1 LNLYRLQ
8 VLTYRV
14 VAFNREERAMDGHT
28 TQTSLAAAPSRSEVV
43 PSAGKAGWAA
53 AGGILGA
60 LAASSCC
67 ILPLALFVLGI
78 SGAWIGNLTA
88 LAPYQPIFFAAT
100 AGCLGVGYYLV
111 YRQPTAVC
119 ADGSCTRPLPK
130 RGVKAALWAAT
141 ALVLAAVA
149 FDYLAPVL
157 LGA

>member
-1 LNLYRLQ
+1 MNDY
-8 VLTYRV
+8 
-14 VAFNREERAMDGHT
+14 T
-28 TQTSLAAAPSRSEVV
+28 TQTSLSAAPSRSEVA
-43 PSAGKAGWAA
+43 PSAGKAGWVA

-67 ILPLALFVLGI
+67 ILPLALFMLGI

-88 LAPYQPIFFAAT
+88 LAPYQPIFFATT

-111 YRQPTAVC
+111 YRQPRAVC
-119 ADGSCTRPLPK
+119 ADGTCARPLPK
-130 RGVKAALWAAT
+130 RSVKAVLWAAT

-149 FDYLAPVL
+149 FDYLAPAL

>member
-1 LNLYRLQ
+1 
-8 VLTYRV
+8 
-14 VAFNREERAMDGHT
+14 MDGYT
-28 TQTSLAAAPSRSEVV
+28 TQTRLAEAPSRSEVA

-53 AGGILGA
+53 AGGLFGA
-60 LAASSCC
+60 LGSMACC
-67 ILPLALFVLGI
+67 ILPVALFMLGI
-78 SGAWIGNLTA
+78 SGAWIANLTA

-111 YRQPTAVC
+111 YRQPKAVC
-119 ADGSCTRPLPK
+119 ADGSCARPLPR
-130 RGVKAALWAAT
+130 RGVKAVLWAAT

>member
-1 LNLYRLQ
+1 
-8 VLTYRV
+8 
-14 VAFNREERAMDGHT
+14 MDGYT
-28 TQTSLAAAPSRSEVV
+28 RQTSLAAAPSRSEVA
-43 PSAGKAGWAA
+43 PSASKAGWAA

-67 ILPLALFVLGI
+67 ILPLALFMLGI

-88 LAPYQPIFFAAT
+88 LAPYQPVFFTAT

-111 YRQPTAVC
+111 YRQPKVVC
-119 ADGSCTRPLPK
+119 ADGTCARLLPK
-130 RGVKAALWAAT
+130 RGVKAVLWTAT
-141 ALVLAAVA
+141 VLVLAAVA

>member
-1 LNLYRLQ
+1 
-8 VLTYRV
+8 
-14 VAFNREERAMDGHT
+14 MDGYT
-28 TQTSLAAAPSRSEVV
+28 TQTHVAAETSRSEVA
-43 PSAGKAGWAA
+43 PSTGQARWAA

-67 ILPLALFVLGI
+67 ILPLALFMLGI

-88 LAPYQPIFFAAT
+88 LAPYQPIFFATT

-111 YRQPTAVC
+111 YRQPKVVC
-119 ADGSCTRPLPK
+119 ADGSCARQLPK
-130 RGVKAALWAAT
+130 RGVKAVLWAAT

-149 FDYLAPVL
+149 VDYLAPVL